1 MAEEGRCVAL
11 ARVVALLAVVVV
23 SVFRF
28 LAERCTGTVPWTMVD
43 ALEEVKSVYEDVAH
57 ATDVFYDPLWP
68 L

>member
-1 MAEEGRCVAL
+1 MRSVGAL
-11 ARVVALLAVVVV
+11 SSRRWRLCL
-23 SVFRF
+23 VFRF